1 LKFTAELHIIN
12 HQKWVLLK
20 QCSQPG
26 HAAFLEAVGF
36 VDPCIRS
43 LRPGILERLD
53 FFSFCSGSH
62 LRISACTAVMQPG
75 IIIIIR
81 AYMATL
87 LHYCQHYASQS
98 PSHLHRSILWCP
110 SCMALLNLASFS
122 CRGRWFWDQIP
133 RIISPA
139 KTAPLPLA
147 GKEQRTQRK
156 RRLLQPHKWV

>member
-1 LKFTAELHIIN
+1 MQRSWKLLASSIHASD
-12 HQKWVLLK
+12 HSVLESWK
-20 QCSQPG
+20 G
-26 HAAFLEAVGF
+26 WIFL
-36 VDPCIRS
+36 I
-43 LRPGILERLD
+43 
-53 FFSFCSGSH
+53 SFCSGSH

-139 KTAPLPLA
+139 ETAPLPLA
-147 GKEQRTQRK
+147 ARNASVAFCSPTSGSSGVVVSLYLSQDKPAA
-156 RRLLQPHKWV
+156 LLF

>member
-1 LKFTAELHIIN
+1 
-12 HQKWVLLK
+12 
-20 QCSQPG
+20 
-26 HAAFLEAVGF
+26 
-36 VDPCIRS
+36 
-43 LRPGILERLD
+43 
-53 FFSFCSGSH
+53 
-62 LRISACTAVMQPG
+62 MQPG

-139 KTAPLPLA
+139 ETAPLPLA
-147 GKEQRTQRK
+147 ARNASVAFCSPTSGSSGVVVSLYLSQDKPAA
-156 RRLLQPHKWV
+156 LLF